1 MGYKSIC
8 TFAPGATL
16 ACALLAGITCMIR
29 ARLIKRVNSPIAVPI
44 IVLGLLVAG
53 IAVSTIKWAGE
64 KAKYAEATT
73 AASAE
78 E

>member
-1 MGYKSIC
+1 
-8 TFAPGATL
+8 
-16 ACALLAGITCMIR
+16 MIR